1 MTELANTPRR
11 KQWII
16 IGLVIAAIG
25 LGLSIYSTLHH
36 IEVKANGQTDA
47 ACNINETFSCDS
59 VALSEY
65 SEVFGIPLGV
75 YGLGY
80 FLGCALLLGIGF
92 MAGKTAKEHLHAYAA
107 MVVVGLLTTLVLGG
121 LSYFTIGALCLSCIG
136 IYILTILQGIALF
149 IFKKE
154 IPADLNANSLFSGGT
169 TAAIALAAVIAVFS
183 FSGSSLPSAANDGDD
198 HANSEAIPTY
208 SKSTHDITISKS
220 AYSGLGEDY
229 RKGNDNAKVVIQE
242 FADFQCPACARVA
255 SIVNQISK
263 EYQDSILVV
272 FRNYP
277 LDKACNS
284 SITRELHQYACKA
297 AVMARCAGTIG
308 QFWQYHDKVFEQ
320 QDQMQSDTFLKKLG
334 TSVGLSDD
342 QINNCWSS
350 KDILAKI
357 KSDVTLANKIEVN
370 STPTLFINGKQYLGS
385 KGVDSLRAE
394 INKLLAQ

>member
-1 MTELANTPRR
+1 M
-11 KQWII
+11 
-16 IGLVIAAIG
+16 
-25 LGLSIYSTLHH
+25 
-36 IEVKANGQTDA
+36 
-47 ACNINETFSCDS
+47 
-59 VALSEY
+59 
-65 SEVFGIPLGV
+65 
-75 YGLGY
+75 
-80 FLGCALLLGIGF
+80 
-92 MAGKTAKEHLHAYAA
+92 
-107 MVVVGLLTTLVLGG
+107 
-121 LSYFTIGALCLSCIG
+121 
-136 IYILTILQGIALF
+136 
-149 IFKKE
+149 
-154 IPADLNANSLFSGGT
+154 
-169 TAAIALAAVIAVFS
+169 
-183 FSGSSLPSAANDGDD
+183 
-198 HANSEAIPTY
+198 
-208 SKSTHDITISKS
+208 
-220 AYSGLGEDY
+220 GEDY